1 MNIDERIYAPLD
13 NTHNIDDYKI
23 LTMEEDLIFETLSP
37 KYFLLIETFIPIIFF
52 RFVD

>member
-1 MNIDERIYAPLD
+1 MNIDERIYTPL
-13 NTHNIDDYKI
+13 NNIHNINDYKVV
-23 LTMEEDLIFETLSP
+23 TMEEDLIFEMLSP